1 MSSSYWNGVL
11 RPGDEGGIPNVSS
24 DPHGE
29 GTRCQIRSRSPSL
42 EPTEVSLPGQP
53 PTSKSQAQESPSS
66 EEEDQLD
73 GDSDEDVE
81 KSAGSVKLPVPSW
94 HFSSSAQA
102 NSGFS
107 IENDKFNKAS
117 IRMLPDGSVSPP
129 TSDTKYD
136 VQTTESSGPDGH
148 PKVSKRGSKPRHVD
162 IASETDKDHGK
173 EERIFYKGKCMLL
186 LSGRTYQLFTVLFIL
201 WRD

>member
-117 IRMLPDGSVSPP
+117 IRMLPDG
-129 TSDTKYD
+129 
-136 VQTTESSGPDGH
+136 
-148 PKVSKRGSKPRHVD
+148 PKVNIV
-162 IASETDKDHGK
+162 SETDKDHGE
-173 EERIFYKGKCMLL
+173 EERIFYKCKCMLL
-186 LSGRTYQLFTVLFIL
+186 LIERTYDVHIVHSMERLTCYEAPSYGSARHL
-201 WRD
+201 